1 MRKLI
6 LLGLATA
13 LVAIGTATAKT
24 VSVTITK
31 NGLVPKSAAIV
42 PNDVV
47 QFTNSDTVAHQVKF
61 KTTTGV
67 TCSPSPLVL
76 QAGATGSCTFRSAG
90 TFTYS
95 DPTTKGNAYRGTVT
109 VAAAADAVSV
119 SAKPL
124 LVTYGSQTVLS
135 GKIST
140 HQTGENVDVLT
151 QECGAPSATKT
162 ATVQTTAGGAYTA
175 TVNPMMTTAYTTKS
189 RAMTSS
195 VISVR
200 VRPRLR
206 LVKVAS
212 HRYKLRTFA
221 TRSFAG
227 KYASFQ
233 RYNSKLGRWVVLKR
247 VVLKANSTGVAP
259 TVITSRS
266 FRSSVRGGFR
276 VRAALGQAQVGTCH
290 APGLSNTIRS

>member
-6 LLGLATA
+6 LLALAAA
-13 LVAIGTATAKT
+13 LVAIGTASAKT
-24 VSVTITK
+24 VAVTITK
-31 NGLVPKSAAIV
+31 TGVVPKSAAIV

-61 KTTTGV
+61 KKTTGV

-76 QAGATGSCTFRSAG
+76 QAGAIGNCTFRSAG

-95 DPTTKGNAYRGTVT
+95 DPTTNGNAYRGTVT
-109 VAAAADAVSV
+109 VAAGADTVSV

-140 HQTGENVDVLT
+140 HQAGENVDVLT

-175 TVNPMMTTAYTTKS
+175 TVKPMVTTAYTTKS
-189 RAMTSS
+189 KAMTSS

-212 HRYKLRTFA
+212 NRYMLRAFA

-233 RYNSKLGRWVVLKR
+233 RYNSTRGRWVVLKR
-247 VVLKANSTGVAP
+247 VLLKANSTGVAP

-266 FRSSVRGGFR
+266 FRSSVRRGLR
-276 VRAALGQAQVGTCH
+276 VRATLGQAQVGTCH
-290 APGLSNTIRS
+290 APGLSNTVRS